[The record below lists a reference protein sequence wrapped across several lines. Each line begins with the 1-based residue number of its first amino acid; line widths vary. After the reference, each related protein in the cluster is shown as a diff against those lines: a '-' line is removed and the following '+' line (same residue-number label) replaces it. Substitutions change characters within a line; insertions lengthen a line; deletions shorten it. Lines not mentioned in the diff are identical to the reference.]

1 MRTFLKCGKM
11 VKIVCLRTSIVV
23 TERKEKKR
31 KERKKEELFE
41 KSSGRETKR
50 ERERERERERDV
62 FRATG
67 TRRYPR
73 DDDDDAFALYE

>member
-1 MRTFLKCGKM
+1 VRTFLKCGKM
-11 VKIVCLRTSIVV
+11 VKIVCLRTSSIVV

-31 KERKKEELFE
+31 KEKKERKKSSSKNRAGE
-41 KSSGRETKR
+41 KQ
-50 ERERERERERDV
+50 RERERERERDV

>member
-41 KSSGRETKR
+41 KSSGREAKR
-50 ERERERERERDV
+50 ERERERERFRVTDTRD
-62 FRATG
+62 
-67 TRRYPR
+67 TRVMMRL
-73 DDDDDAFALYE
+73 LYE

>member
-11 VKIVCLRTSIVV
+11 VKIVCLRTSSCNGKK
-23 TERKEKKR
+23 RKEKKR
-31 KERKKEELFE
+31 KKERRALRKIE
-41 KSSGRETKR
+41 R
-50 ERERERERERDV
+50 ERNKERERERERDV

>member
-11 VKIVCLRTSIVV
+11 VKIVCSRNNG
-23 TERKEKKR
+23 KKR

-50 ERERERERERDV
+50 ERERDV

-73 DDDDDAFALYE
+73 DDDDAFALYE

>member
-50 ERERERERERDV
+50 ERERERERDV

-73 DDDDDAFALYE
+73 DDDDAFALYE

>member
-41 KSSGRETKR
+41 KSSGRET
-50 ERERERERERDV
+50 ERERDV

-73 DDDDDAFALYE
+73 DDDDAFALYE

>member
-1 MRTFLKCGKM
+1 VRTFLKCGKM
-11 VKIVCLRTSIVV
+11 VKIVCLRIVV

-50 ERERERERERDV
+50 ERERDV

-73 DDDDDAFALYE
+73 DDDDAFALYE

>member
-50 ERERERERERDV
+50 ERERERDV

-73 DDDDDAFALYE
+73 DDDDAFALYE

>member
-11 VKIVCLRTSIVV
+11 VKIVCLRTSSIVV

-50 ERERERERERDV
+50 ERERDV

-73 DDDDDAFALYE
+73 DDDDAFALYE

>member
-23 TERKEKKR
+23 TERKEKR
-31 KERKKEELFE
+31 KERKKSSSKNRAGE
-41 KSSGRETKR
+41 KQ
-50 ERERERERERDV
+50 RERERDV